1 MAVSLAGG
9 NSGDLNG
16 MNGQS
21 GSLEG
26 ASDETLLMLFS
37 RGDSQ
42 AAQLLVGRLA
52 PGVLRL
58 ATSLLGDRAEAEDV
72 TQEAMIRLWKIAP
85 DWRQGEARVST
96 WLWRVTSNLCTDR
109 LRRRRN
115 VALDDIAEPGD
126 ERPGAVSSI
135 LDRQRAKSLSVAL
148 QKLPNRQRTAVALRH
163 LEGLSNPEI
172 AEAMETSVEAVESL
186 TARGM
191 RGLRTQLLK
200 RRKELGWIK

>member
-1 MAVSLAGG
+1 
-9 NSGDLNG
+9 